1 MFTFFTWLVIP
12 VLTILIP
19 GKTNWFASNFS
30 VAAATPS
37 SRYLLIFWS
46 IVIILFFHTTIKT
59 ILNLDPESPQGERLL
74 FLTDLA
80 AWMLFISVLLPY
92 VPKQRPVAAVLHVSL
107 AFCASVLLFFILLA
121 LALKYYL
128 DTPVQFSRLTAAL
141 LGSCPMAFFLFW
153 MSGFMISSALEIFC
167 TIFAALWLFFFYR
180 KALFL
185 SEPSAS

>member
-1 MFTFFTWLVIP
+1 MSHLNRRRIKG
-12 VLTILIP
+12 LSLIHI
-19 GKTNWFASNFS
+19 S
-30 VAAATPS
+30 PS

-80 AWMLFISVLLPY
+80 AWMLFVSVLLPY

-121 LALKYYL
+121 LALK
-128 DTPVQFSRLTAAL
+128 
-141 LGSCPMAFFLFW
+141 
-153 MSGFMISSALEIFC
+153 
-167 TIFAALWLFFFYR
+167 
-180 KALFL
+180 
-185 SEPSAS
+185 

>member
-1 MFTFFTWLVIP
+1 MARDSGAYDSDPWKNQLVRIQFLCGRSHTLFQISP
-12 VLTILIP
+12 D
-19 GKTNWFASNFS
+19 S
-30 VAAATPS
+30 V
-37 SRYLLIFWS
+37 
-46 IVIILFFHTTIKT
+46 
-59 ILNLDPESPQGERLL
+59 RLP
-74 FLTDLA
+74 D
-80 AWMLFISVLLPY
+80 
-92 VPKQRPVAAVLHVSL
+92 VPNRRPVAAVLHVSL

-128 DTPVQFSRLTAAL
+128 DTPVEFSRLTAAL

>member
-1 MFTFFTWLVIP
+1 
-12 VLTILIP
+12 
-19 GKTNWFASNFS
+19 
-30 VAAATPS
+30 
-37 SRYLLIFWS
+37 
-46 IVIILFFHTTIKT
+46 
-59 ILNLDPESPQGERLL
+59 
-74 FLTDLA
+74 
-80 AWMLFISVLLPY
+80 MLFISVLLPY